1 MSHKTGHNNV
11 AVVVAVII
19 VVVFVVVVIVVF
31 VVVDVATSVFA
42 PKKHLYNILCPS
54 KLFSA

>member
-11 AVVVAVII
+11 AVVVAVIV

-31 VVVDVATSVFA
+31 VVVAVATSVFA